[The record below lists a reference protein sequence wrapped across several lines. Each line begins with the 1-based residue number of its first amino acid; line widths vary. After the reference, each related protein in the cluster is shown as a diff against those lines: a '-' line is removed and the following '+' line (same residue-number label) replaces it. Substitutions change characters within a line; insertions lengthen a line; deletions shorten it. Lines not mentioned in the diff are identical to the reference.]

1 MMLIWVSLMAI
12 WLAALVYGAWGIWPQ
27 LERMKLTADLA
38 ISLAWL
44 LIGAAA
50 WLVALNLGIQ
60 RYWRR

>member
-1 MMLIWVSLMAI
+1 MIVIWVSLMAI
-12 WLAALVYGAWGIWPQ
+12 WLAALVYGAWWVWPH
-27 LERMKLTADLA
+27 LERMKLTADLV

-44 LIGAAA
+44 VIGAAA